1 MPVES
6 NVSQLNGKPVME
18 RNAACVAGGGNVHLE
33 LPDNVNIMLKDNKS
47 YEWRLYMQIY
57 GLCLLVFAMAA

>member
-1 MPVES
+1 
-6 NVSQLNGKPVME
+6 ME

-47 YEWRLYMQIY
+47 YEWRLYMQLY